1 MASKIG
7 FALLVLATL
16 AGCGGGSTSVSI
28 VGGQQPARRT
38 FIFWSGSSGGE
49 RVVDVNNDAFAF
61 FTDTGC
67 LYNFQTGRENQGF
80 CLNAGGDRVRYGVL
94 AMRIVNV
101 TSAAGTCIAA
111 LVEESTAQFVDIAI
125 DAFGR
130 EVVAVTALRPNP
142 CF

>member
-1 MASKIG
+1 MALKIG
-7 FALLVLATL
+7 FASLVLAAL
-16 AGCGGGSTSVSI
+16 AGCGGGSTSVS
-28 VGGQQPARRT
+28 VDGVPEPSRRT

-61 FTDTGC
+61 FSDTGC
-67 LYNFQTGRENQGF
+67 LYNFRTGLENPGF

-101 TSAAGTCIAA
+101 TSVTGTCIAA
-111 LVEESTAQFVDIAI
+111 LVEESTAQFVDIET
-125 DAFGR
+125 DSFGR
-130 EVVAVTALRPNP
+130 EIVAVTALRPNP

>member
-1 MASKIG
+1 MALKIG
-7 FALLVLATL
+7 FASLVLAAL
-16 AGCGGGSTSVSI
+16 AGCGGGSVSVDAGSTP
-28 VGGQQPARRT
+28 VRRT

-61 FTDTGC
+61 YSDTGC
-67 LYNFQTGRENQGF
+67 LYNFQTGRENPGF

-101 TSAAGTCIAA
+101 TSTAGTCIAA
-111 LVEESTAQFVDIAI
+111 LVEESTAQFVDIAT
-125 DAFGR
+125 DAFDR
-130 EVVAVTALRPNP
+130 EAVAVTALRPSP

>member
-1 MASKIG
+1 MRWKQWCAY
-7 FALLVLATL
+7 AVPLVL
-16 AGCGGGSTSVSI
+16 AGCGGGSTSVY
-28 VGGQQPARRT
+28 VDDGPAPARRT

-61 FTDTGC
+61 FDDTGC
-67 LYNFQTGRENQGF
+67 LYNFRTGRENQGF
-80 CLNAGGDRVRYGVL
+80 CLTAGGDRVRYGVL

-111 LVEESTAQFVDIAI
+111 LVEESTAQFVDIET
-125 DAFGR
+125 DAFDR

-142 CF
+142 CY

>member
-1 MASKIG
+1 MALKIG
-7 FALLVLATL
+7 FASLVLAGL
-16 AGCGGGSTSVSI
+16 AGCGGGGSVSI
-28 VGGQQPARRT
+28 DDGPQPSRRT
-38 FIFWSGSSGGE
+38 FIFWSGSSSGE

-61 FTDTGC
+61 FSDTGC
-67 LYNFQTGRENQGF
+67 LYNFQTGRENLGF

-111 LVEESTAQFVDIAI
+111 LVEESTAQFVDIAT
-125 DAFGR
+125 DAFDR
-130 EVVAVTALRPNP
+130 EAVAVTALRPNP

>member
-1 MASKIG
+1 MASRIG
-7 FALLVLATL
+7 FASLVLVAL
-16 AGCGGGSTSVSI
+16 AGCGGGGSVSI
-28 VGGQQPARRT
+28 DNGPEPSRRT
-38 FIFWSGSSGGE
+38 FIFWSGSSSGE

-61 FTDTGC
+61 FSDTGC
-67 LYNFQTGRENQGF
+67 LYNFQTGRENLGF

-111 LVEESTAQFVDIAI
+111 LVEESTAQFVDIAT
-125 DAFGR
+125 DAFDR
-130 EVVAVTALRPNP
+130 EAVAVTALRPSP

>member
-7 FALLVLATL
+7 LASLVLAGL
-16 AGCGGGSTSVSI
+16 AGCGGSTSVSI
-28 VGGQQPARRT
+28 NDGPVPPGPT
-38 FIFWSGSSGGE
+38 FLFWSGSSGGE

-61 FTDTGC
+61 FSDTGC
-67 LYNFQTGRENQGF
+67 LFNFQTGRENQGF
-80 CLNAGGDRVRYGVL
+80 CLNAGGDRVRYGAL

-101 TSAAGTCIAA
+101 TSVTGTCIAA
-111 LVEESTAQFVDIAI
+111 LVEESSAQFVDIEI
-125 DAFGR
+125 DSFGR

>member
-7 FALLVLATL
+7 FATLVLAAL
-16 AGCGGGSTSVSI
+16 AGCGGGSASVS
-28 VGGQQPARRT
+28 VDGPEPSRRT
-38 FIFWSGSSGGE
+38 FIFWSGSSSGE

-61 FTDTGC
+61 FSDTGC

-111 LVEESTAQFVDIAI
+111 LVEESTAQFVDIAT
-125 DAFGR
+125 DAFDR
-130 EVVAVTALRPNP
+130 EVVAVTALRPSP

>member
-1 MASKIG
+1 MTLKIG
-7 FALLVLATL
+7 FASLALAGL
-16 AGCGGGSTSVSI
+16 AGCGGGTSVSI
-28 VGGQQPARRT
+28 GDRPGPSGPT
-38 FIFWSGSSGGE
+38 FIFWSGSASGE

-61 FTDTGC
+61 FSDTGC
-67 LYNFQTGRENQGF
+67 LFNFQTGRENQGF

-111 LVEESTAQFVDIAI
+111 LVEESTAQFVDIET
-125 DAFGR
+125 DAFDR
-130 EVVAVTALRPNP
+130 EIVAVTALRPSP

>member
-1 MASKIG
+1 MALKFG
-7 FALLVLATL
+7 FALLVLAGL

-28 VGGQQPARRT
+28 DDGPAPVRPT

-61 FTDTGC
+61 FNDSGC
-67 LYNFQTGRENQGF
+67 LYNYQTGRENQGF
-80 CLNAGGDRVRYGVL
+80 CLSASGDRVRYGVL

-101 TSAAGTCIAA
+101 TSVTGTCIAA
-111 LVEESTAQFVDIAI
+111 LVEESTAQFVDIEV

-130 EVVAVTALRPNP
+130 EVVAVTGLRPNP